1 MKGPN
6 TKPTDTPP
14 PQDQDSIQVQATND
28 NIPIVVNLTLP
39 TDFLDSLPL
48 QRPRLLSRQHAA
60 NYCSVSLETFDDY
73 RRRGIVPDPVD
84 GTARWDRKLID
95 QWLDRASG
103 IASETTTPLDEWR
116 AAKNG

>member
-1 MKGPN
+1 MKGTN
-6 TKPTDTPP
+6 TKTTDTDPQ
-14 PQDQDSIQVQATND
+14 QDQGSIQIQATND

-39 TDFLDSLPL
+39 TDFLDSIPM
-48 QRPRLLSRQHAA
+48 QSPRLLTRQQAA
-60 NYCSVSLETFDDY
+60 AYCSISLETFDDY

-103 IASETTTPLDEWR
+103 IKSEKLDPLDEWR
-116 AAKNG
+116 AENNG